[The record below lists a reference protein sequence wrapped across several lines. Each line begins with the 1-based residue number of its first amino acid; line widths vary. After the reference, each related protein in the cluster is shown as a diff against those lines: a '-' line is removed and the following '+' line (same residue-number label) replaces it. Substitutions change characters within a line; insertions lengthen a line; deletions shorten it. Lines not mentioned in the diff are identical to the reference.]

1 MKRTISAAVI
11 VSIIMSM
18 LLLASCGGNSSSADL
33 SDSKYVGTWKCTALE
48 LKDESQALDHD
59 YILVLNGDGTGQLS
73 GDDGMNDITWELTK
87 DGFRTK
93 GDAKMKFKDDGD
105 KIKTTILGAS
115 LVFEKQ

>member
-1 MKRTISAAVI
+1 
-11 VSIIMSM
+11 
-18 LLLASCGGNSSSADL
+18 
-33 SDSKYVGTWKCTALE
+33 
-48 LKDESQALDHD
+48 
-59 YILVLNGDGTGQLS
+59 
-73 GDDGMNDITWELTK
+73 MNDITWELTK

>member
-1 MKRTISAAVI
+1 MKKFISI
-11 VSIIMSM
+11 MIITVMIFST
-18 LLLASCGGNSSSADL
+18 LALTACGGGSEDL

-93 GDAKMKFKDDGD
+93 GDAKMKFKDDRE
-105 KIKTTILGAS
+105 KKKTTILGAS

>member
-1 MKRTISAAVI
+1 MKKFISI
-11 VSIIMSM
+11 MIITVMIFST
-18 LLLASCGGNSSSADL
+18 LALTACSGGSEDL